1 MENYNFYNQRVL
13 LRCDFNVPMEKKRV
27 ADDFRLKRALPA
39 IAFLKKAGAKV
50 IILSHLGKPQTI
62 KNKRQRKSRL
72 TLKPIGQRLEELLRD
87 RVLFSKKNKG
97 RYAERLIKKMRPG
110 GVLLLENLRFDAG
123 EEKNSLKFAKALALL
138 GDVYV
143 NEAFSV
149 CHREHSSVAAL
160 PGIMKH
166 FAGPE
171 LKREF
176 EFLSRI
182 VQNPPRP
189 LVVLIG
195 GSKIAS
201 KIKVLKRFLKIADYL
216 LLAGDV
222 ANTILAI
229 KGLWMG
235 QPSPTQEEVSL
246 AEEINLTDP
255 KIYLPSD
262 VLASSDPRG
271 EHAVRES
278 GPGAVRRDED
288 VFDIGPGTI
297 CLFSDIIK
305 QAGAVFWSGPLGCFE
320 KGAFSRGTREIAS
333 AIARSPAALRLAG
346 GGDTVAALRRFDL
359 ADRFSFVSTGGG
371 AMLNFLAG
379 HEMPGL
385 TALGFIYERN

>member
-13 LRCDFNVPMEKKRV
+13 LRCDFNVPLKKKRI
-27 ADDFRLKRALPA
+27 ADDFRLKRALPT
-39 IAFLKKAGAKV
+39 IAYLKKAGAKV
-50 IILSHLGKPQTI
+50 ILLSHLGEPLAI
-62 KNKRQRKSRL
+62 KSKRQRKSRL
-72 TLKPIGQRLEELLRD
+72 TLKPIGKRLEELLRD
-87 RVLFSKKNKG
+87 KVLFSEKSKG
-97 RYAERLIKKMRPG
+97 RYVQGLIKKMRPG
-110 GVLLLENLRFDAG
+110 DVLLLENLRFDAG

-138 GDVYV
+138 GDVYI

-149 CHREHSSVAAL
+149 CHREHSSVALL
-160 PGIMKH
+160 PKIMKH

-176 EFLSRI
+176 QFLSQ
-182 VQNPPRP
+182 VLKNPPRP

-195 GSKIAS
+195 GAKITS

-216 LLAGDV
+216 LVAGDV

-235 QPSPTQEEVSL
+235 NPSPTEEEIAL
-246 AEEINLTDP
+246 AKEINLTDP
-255 KIYLPSD
+255 KIYLPVD

-271 EHAVRES
+271 EYAVRET

-288 VFDIGPGTI
+288 VFDIGPETV

-305 QAGAVFWSGPLGCFE
+305 RAGAVFWSGPLGCFE
-320 KGAFSRGTREIAS
+320 QEAFSRGTKEIAS

-346 GGDTVAALRRFDL
+346 GGDTVAALRHFDL
-359 ADRFSFVSTGGG
+359 TRHFSFISTGGG
-371 AMLNFLAG
+371 AMLSFLAG
-379 HEMPGL
+379 REMPGL
-385 TALGFIYERN
+385 TALGLTYERN